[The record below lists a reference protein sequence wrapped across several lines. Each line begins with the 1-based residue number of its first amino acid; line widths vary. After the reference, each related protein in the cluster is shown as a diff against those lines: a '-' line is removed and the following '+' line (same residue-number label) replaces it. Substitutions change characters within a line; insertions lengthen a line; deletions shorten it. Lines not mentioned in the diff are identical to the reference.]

1 MFKRLVKAL
10 GLAKGDLYTPE
21 FYAKQQAKSRASA
34 HAVLPVLLNCIAPRS
49 AIDVGCGVGTWAAEL
64 TSLGIEAD
72 GIDGEYVLQN
82 ALQISRE
89 RFRPVDLE
97 RLPSAGTVGSYDLAL
112 CLEVAEHLKA
122 ENGDAIVEFL
132 TGLAPNVLFSAAIPG
147 QGGVGHLNERWQ
159 SYWVSLFE
167 ARGFYCHDV
176 IRSAVWSNPD
186 VEPWYSQNAFLFT
199 KDPRPDLVG
208 SGMPIDMVHPRI
220 FTMKRKRTRKEKR
233 EKFSYAGA
241 KGMTA
246 QAR

>member
-1 MFKRLVKAL
+1 MLKGLMKSL
-10 GLAKGDLYTPE
+10 GLRKDELYGPE

-34 HAVLPVLLNCIAPRS
+34 HAVLPVLLKCIEARS

-64 TSLGIEAD
+64 TSLGVEAD

-97 RLPSAGTVGSYDLAL
+97 QLPPPGTIGRYDLAL
-112 CLEVAEHLKA
+112 CMEVAEHLTA
-122 ENGDAIVEFL
+122 ENSAALVDFL
-132 TGLAPNVLFSAAIPG
+132 IGLAPNILFSAAIPG
-147 QGGVGHLNERWQ
+147 QGGRNHINERWQ

-167 ARGFYCHDV
+167 ARGFHCHDV

-208 SGMPIDMVHPRI
+208 SGAPIDMVHPRI

-233 EKFSYAGA
+233 EKFSHAGA
-241 KGMTA
+241 KGVA
-246 QAR
+246 AKAP